1 MKKLLIL
8 VEDDDAILMT
18 TKRLLELEGYV
29 VLISQ
34 HPDELMEK
42 LDLMRP
48 ALANLPVTAIITD
61 IQMPGNGKGVMSR
74 VSADPDF
81 KKIPVI
87 PMSASQ
93 ETMVF
98 GKKVLKKPFTIE
110 EIIRTIEGK

>member
-8 VEDDDAILMT
+8 VEDDDAILMM

-48 ALANLPVTAIITD
+48 ALARLPIAAIITD
-61 IQMPGNGKGVMSR
+61 IQMPGNGKSVISR
-74 VSADPDF
+74 VAADPDF
-81 KKIPVI
+81 KNIPVI
-87 PMSASQ
+87 PMTASQ
-93 ETMVF
+93 ETTIF
-98 GKKVLKKPFTIE
+98 GKKVVKKPFTIQD
-110 EIIRTIEGK
+110 IIDAISQ